1 MRTALAIVAAVCC
14 LAASPQHGRLFPP
27 EQLGILEGPDRDA
40 WQQPEKI
47 MDELAI
53 GEGSVVADL
62 GAGGGW
68 FTVRLAHRV
77 GPNGRVYAE
86 DVQRQMIEAT
96 MRRVAREGL
105 SNVIPILGDLSNP
118 HLKEPVDAVL
128 IVDTYNEMTHRAAVL
143 RNVAASLKPKGRL
156 GIVDFK
162 RDGYGPGPALEERVD
177 PERIIRDA
185 EAAGL
190 HLLSPPTIL
199 RYEVPARL
207 RQTRRAMNRTPAF
220 FSDYQQRVEAELQ
233 RLIPSDGGP
242 VHRAM
247 AYTVHAPSKH
257 VRPVLTLLSVEICGG
272 EAARAVPV
280 AAVIELVHASSLIL
294 DDLPSMDDAPLRR
307 GKAANHRQH
316 GEAMAILA
324 AFGLL
329 NMAFA
334 TLAREYDPVLSS
346 RLAALIAGAVGLD
359 GLIGGQALDLLATD
373 QQISFETLER
383 IHRGKTGALFSASA
397 VAGALVA
404 AATAEDIAR
413 LDAFARN
420 LGLAFQIV
428 DDLLDVEGDPAETGK
443 AVRAD
448 LKKTTFVS
456 FSGVAGARQLAG
468 ELCVTADRA
477 LAPFGR
483 RADRLRELS
492 AFVAGRSG

>member
-1 MRTALAIVAAVCC
+1 MRTALATVAAVCC
-14 LAASPQHGRLFPP
+14 LAAAPQHGRLFPP

-40 WQQPEKI
+40 WQQPDKI

-128 IVDTYNEMTHRAAVL
+128 IVDTYNEMTQRAAVL

-199 RYEVPARL
+199 RYEYLLVFGK
-207 RQTRRAMNRTPAF
+207 RAA
-220 FSDYQQRVEAELQ
+220 Q
-233 RLIPSDGGP
+233 
-242 VHRAM
+242 
-247 AYTVHAPSKH
+247 
-257 VRPVLTLLSVEICGG
+257 
-272 EAARAVPV
+272 
-280 AAVIELVHASSLIL
+280 
-294 DDLPSMDDAPLRR
+294 
-307 GKAANHRQH
+307 
-316 GEAMAILA
+316 
-324 AFGLL
+324 
-329 NMAFA
+329 
-334 TLAREYDPVLSS
+334 
-346 RLAALIAGAVGLD
+346 
-359 GLIGGQALDLLATD
+359 
-373 QQISFETLER
+373 
-383 IHRGKTGALFSASA
+383 
-397 VAGALVA
+397 
-404 AATAEDIAR
+404 
-413 LDAFARN
+413 
-420 LGLAFQIV
+420 
-428 DDLLDVEGDPAETGK
+428 
-443 AVRAD
+443 
-448 LKKTTFVS
+448 
-456 FSGVAGARQLAG
+456 
-468 ELCVTADRA
+468 
-477 LAPFGR
+477 
-483 RADRLRELS
+483 
-492 AFVAGRSG
+492 

>member
-14 LAASPQHGRLFPP
+14 LAAAPQHGRLFPP

-128 IVDTYNEMTHRAAVL
+128 IVDTYNEMEHRAAVL

-199 RYEVPARL
+199 RYQYLLVFGKPAA
-207 RQTRRAMNRTPAF
+207 Q
-220 FSDYQQRVEAELQ
+220 
-233 RLIPSDGGP
+233 
-242 VHRAM
+242 
-247 AYTVHAPSKH
+247 
-257 VRPVLTLLSVEICGG
+257 
-272 EAARAVPV
+272 
-280 AAVIELVHASSLIL
+280 
-294 DDLPSMDDAPLRR
+294 
-307 GKAANHRQH
+307 
-316 GEAMAILA
+316 
-324 AFGLL
+324 
-329 NMAFA
+329 
-334 TLAREYDPVLSS
+334 
-346 RLAALIAGAVGLD
+346 
-359 GLIGGQALDLLATD
+359 
-373 QQISFETLER
+373 
-383 IHRGKTGALFSASA
+383 
-397 VAGALVA
+397 
-404 AATAEDIAR
+404 
-413 LDAFARN
+413 
-420 LGLAFQIV
+420 
-428 DDLLDVEGDPAETGK
+428 
-443 AVRAD
+443 
-448 LKKTTFVS
+448 
-456 FSGVAGARQLAG
+456 
-468 ELCVTADRA
+468 
-477 LAPFGR
+477 
-483 RADRLRELS
+483 
-492 AFVAGRSG
+492 